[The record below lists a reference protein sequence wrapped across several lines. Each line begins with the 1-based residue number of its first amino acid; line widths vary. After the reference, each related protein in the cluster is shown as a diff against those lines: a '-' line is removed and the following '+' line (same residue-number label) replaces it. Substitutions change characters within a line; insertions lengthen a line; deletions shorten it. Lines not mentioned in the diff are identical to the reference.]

1 MKYALLDSKSRMD
14 QATKNQPQASV
25 VPPAKPGTGSLMHDF
40 NTKDTTPMPVQKVIF
55 SLLLVLLLGLGS
67 GFGVA
72 KMTATSSSTGKSA
85 LGNIVSGT
93 QVEKGKTYGSNDRDT
108 YKDEAEGVMKEGGH
122 EEGGQY
128 HLERP
133 GGESQNVYLTSSTV
147 DLSQFIDRKVT
158 VWGQTQAAQV
168 GWLMDVGGVKVLE

>member
-1 MKYALLDSKSRMD
+1 MD

-25 VPPAKPGTGSLMHDF
+25 TKPAQPSTGSLMHDF
-40 NTKDTTPMPVQKVIF
+40 NSQDTTSTMPIQKVIF

-67 GFGVA
+67 GLGVA
-72 KMTATSSSTGKSA
+72 KLTAKSSSTGKST
-85 LGNIVSGT
+85 LGNIVAGT
-93 QVEKGKTYGSNDRDT
+93 QVEKGKTYGSTDT
-108 YKDEAEGVMKEGGH
+108 TVYKDSVEGVMKEGGH

-128 HLERP
+128 HLERT

-147 DLSQFIDRKVT
+147 DLSQFIDHKVQ
-158 VWGQTQAAQV
+158 VWGQTQAAKV

>member
-1 MKYALLDSKSRMD
+1 MD

-25 VPPAKPGTGSLMHDF
+25 TKPAQPSTGSLMHDF
-40 NTKDTTPMPVQKVIF
+40 NSQDTTSTMPIQKVIF

-67 GFGVA
+67 GLGVA
-72 KMTATSSSTGKSA
+72 KLTAKSSSTGKSA
-85 LGNIVSGT
+85 LGNIVAGT
-93 QVEKGKTYGSNDRDT
+93 QVEKGKTYGSTDT
-108 YKDEAEGVMKEGGH
+108 TVYKDSVEGVMKEGGH

-128 HLERP
+128 HLERT

-147 DLSQFIDRKVT
+147 DLSQFIDHKVQI
-158 VWGQTQAAQV
+158 WGQTQAAKV